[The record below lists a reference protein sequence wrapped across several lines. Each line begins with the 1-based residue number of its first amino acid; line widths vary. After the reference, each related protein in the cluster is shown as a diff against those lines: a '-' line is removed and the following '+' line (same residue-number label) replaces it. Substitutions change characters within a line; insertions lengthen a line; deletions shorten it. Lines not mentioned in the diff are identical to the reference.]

1 LLYGLG
7 LQWLEKY
14 LSSFF
19 IYLYE
24 TNRLQI
30 YMQLFGFPNIF
41 FVVTIFEDKRGPKNI
56 IFPILK
62 TIFPL

>member
-41 FVVTIFEDKRGPKNI
+41 FVLTIFKINEAKKI
-56 IFPILK
+56 
-62 TIFPL
+62 